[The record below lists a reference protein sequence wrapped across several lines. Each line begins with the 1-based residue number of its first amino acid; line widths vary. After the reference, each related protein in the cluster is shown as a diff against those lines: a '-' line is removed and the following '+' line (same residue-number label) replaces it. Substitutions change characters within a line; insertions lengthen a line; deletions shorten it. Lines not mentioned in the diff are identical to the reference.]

1 MGGPRMDASKRERLL
16 KAAIKLFA
24 RDGFFKAKVEEIAKI
39 AGVATGTTY
48 LYFKNK
54 DDLLISIFE
63 EEMTPIIENMKAE
76 MAKLP
81 SPQERIL
88 TFVSRHF
95 EMVKKSPDL
104 ALLLE
109 VELRQSNKFL
119 RDYKGTK
126 FKEYLDLLADAFEQ
140 GQQQGLFRTDIQ
152 ATIFKQL
159 VFGAL
164 DQISTNWTLSKS
176 KKFDLGEAAKSIG
189 TILLDGIR
197 K

>member
-1 MGGPRMDASKRERLL
+1 MDPTKRERLL

-24 RDGFFKAKVEEIAKI
+24 RDGFFKAKVEEVAKN

-63 EEMTPIIENMKAE
+63 EEMTPIIEEMKEA
-76 MAKLP
+76 MAKLS
-81 SPQERIL
+81 SPQEKVL
-88 TFVSRHF
+88 AFVSRHF

-104 ALLLE
+104 ALLLV

-119 RDYKGTK
+119 RGYKGTK
-126 FKEYLDLLADAFEQ
+126 FKEYLDLLAEAFEQ
-140 GQQQGLFRTDIQ
+140 GQQEGVFRTDIPP
-152 ATIFKQL
+152 TILKQV

-164 DQISTNWTLSKS
+164 DQLSTNWVLSKS
-176 KKFDLGEAAKSIG
+176 KRVDLREAAASVGK
-189 TILLDGIR
+189 ILLEGI
-197 K
+197 KK

>member
-1 MGGPRMDASKRERLL
+1 MDASKRTRLL
-16 KAAIKLFA
+16 KAAIKIFA
-24 RDGFFKAKVEEIAKI
+24 RDGFFKAKVEEIAKM

-63 EEMTPIIENMKAE
+63 EEMTPLIEAMKSE
-76 MAKLP
+76 LEKYTTP
-81 SPQERIL
+81 RDKIL
-88 TFVSRHF
+88 SFITHHF
-95 EMVKKSPDL
+95 KVVEKNPDL

-119 RDYKGTK
+119 HDYQGTK
-126 FKEYLDLLADAFEQ
+126 YKEYLDLIGDAFSE
-140 GQQQGLFRTDIQ
+140 GQKNGDFRSDVHPS
-152 ATIFKQL
+152 IFKQM
-159 VFGAL
+159 VFGAI

-176 KKFDLGEAAKSIG
+176 KKVSLRNAAQQIG
-189 TILLDGIR
+189 NVILAGVE

>member
-1 MGGPRMDASKRERLL
+1 MDPSKRERLL

-63 EEMTPIIENMKAE
+63 EEMTPIIEEMKTA
-76 MAKLP
+76 MTALQ
-81 SPQERIL
+81 SPQEKIL
-88 TFVSRHF
+88 AYIAHHCETVR
-95 EMVKKSPDL
+95 KNPDL
-104 ALLLE
+104 AMLLI

-119 RDYKGTK
+119 HDYQGTK
-126 FKEYLDLLADAFEQ
+126 FKEYLEPLGEAFLE
-140 GQQQGLFRTDIQ
+140 GQRAGIFRTDVPP
-152 ATIFKQL
+152 TIFKQT

-164 DQISTNWTLSKS
+164 DQISTNWILSKS
-176 KKFDLGEAAKSIG
+176 KKIDLAAAGECVGK
-189 TILLDGIR
+189 ILLEGVLIR
-197 K
+197 

>member
-1 MGGPRMDASKRERLL
+1 MDASKRERLL
-16 KAAIKLFA
+16 KAAIKIFA
-24 RDGFFKAKVEEIAKI
+24 RDGFFKAKVEEIAKL

-63 EEMTPIIENMKAE
+63 EEMTPIIEKMKIELAKQDSPEEKINM
-76 MAKLP
+76 
-81 SPQERIL
+81 
-88 TFVSRHF
+88 FVQRHCQ
-95 EMVKKSPDL
+95 MVEKNPDL

-119 RDYKGTK
+119 HEYKGTK
-126 FKEYLDLLADAFEQ
+126 FKEYLDLLGDAFEE
-140 GQQQGLFRTDIQ
+140 GQKSGLFRDTVHSS
-152 ATIFKQL
+152 IFKQL

-176 KKFDLGEAAKSIG
+176 KKFKLTDAASQISEIVLNGAKN
-189 TILLDGIR
+189 
-197 K
+197 

>member
-1 MGGPRMDASKRERLL
+1 MDASKRERLL
-16 KAAIKLFA
+16 KSAIKIFA
-24 RDGFFKAKVEEIAKI
+24 RDGFFKAKVEEIAKL

-63 EEMTPIIENMKAE
+63 EEMTPIIEKMKVE
-76 MAKLP
+76 LAKQE
-81 SPQERIL
+81 SPEEKIT
-88 TFVSRHF
+88 TFIKRHCQVV
-95 EMVKKSPDL
+95 EKNPDL

-119 RDYKGTK
+119 HEYKGTK
-126 FKEYLDLLADAFEQ
+126 FKEYLDLIGDAFEE
-140 GQQQGLFRTDIQ
+140 GQKSGIFVETVNSS
-152 ATIFKQL
+152 IFKQL

-176 KKFDLGEAAKSIG
+176 KKFKLTDAADQVSQIVLSGAK
-189 TILLDGIR
+189 